1 MLLTRSPWPQ
11 PIRGEHVTSCPPITA
26 HLGRDLEVRDG
37 SVVDGEAALLLVE
50 LQQPVHAAVLLELV
64 RLRQHKH
71 HPQLVN
77 LDTGLGL
84 SLYKLQ
90 IFLFGKQLFFLCLSL
105 VMHGKGGAH
114 CGNLASQ
121 TNLWSGLVKVGHP
134 AVPRQYQGSTWHF
147 FMKSVLSPRSRTMSR
162 GILVENSLP
171 GTWPIGEEDCG
182 HVTG

>member
-11 PIRGEHVTSCPPITA
+11 PIRGEHVTSGPPITA
-26 HLGRDLEVRDG
+26 HLGGYLEVRDG

-77 LDTGLGL
+77 LNTGLVL
-84 SLYKLQ
+84 SIVEVTN
-90 IFLFGKQLFFLCLSL
+90 IFIWQTISIVPMSSFTDKYL
-105 VMHGKGGAH
+105 VR
-114 CGNLASQ
+114 
-121 TNLWSGLVKVGHP
+121 SGQSWTPGSTK
-134 AVPRQYQGSTWHF
+134 AVPWQYQGSTWHF
-147 FMKSVLSPRSRTMSR
+147 LMKSVLSPRSRTMSR